1 MTRSSKT
8 LVTGLA
14 LLAATGIAV
23 QGSSHREAPG
33 ITGKPKLDGTD
44 FYMFRSYEP
53 GRQGYV
59 TLIANYVPLQ
69 DAYGGPNFFTMD
81 PKAVY
86 EIHVDNTGDARE
98 DLTFQFRFRND
109 YKNITVPAGG
119 RDVAIPLINAGQ
131 IGPDIDDTDALNV
144 IESYSVAVIR
154 GDRRSGNRAQLTNI
168 ATGSPVFRKPVDRIG
183 DKSLPDYA
191 QYAGNHVYNVAIP
204 GCAAGRLFVG
214 QRREGFV
221 VNLAEVFDLVNLNPL
236 GAVDGRENV
245 LADKNVTSLVLEVPT
260 SCVTRGSDPVIGAW
274 TTASELRDE
283 DSKDDDED
291 DDDGGDFGRYT
302 QVSRLGMPLVNE
314 LVIGIKDKN
323 RFNASEPKDD
333 AQFGTYVTNPTLPVL
348 IQVLFGVPAPA
359 SPRNDLVQVFL
370 TGVPGLNRPAGVR
383 AAEMLRPRRRPG
395 RLPQRP
401 ATRRRRGRHRA
412 PRRGGR
418 AAVRS
423 PRGGREPDRRR
434 TLDRDGQLHA
444 RWRDHGRRHLCAVPA
459 GVPLSA
465 DSGVGITG
473 SDAPVG
479 VGRTVAHAGHSMGA
493 HMRALDATPGIAK
506 RFQRQTLSGEPA

>member
-14 LLAATGIAV
+14 LVAATGIAV

-59 TLIANYVPLQ
+59 TFIANYVPLQ

-131 IGPDIDDTDALNV
+131 IGPNIDDTDALNV

-191 QYAGNHVYNVAIP
+191 QYAGNHVYNVTIP

-283 DSKDDDED
+283 DNKDDDED
-291 DDDGGDFGRYT
+291 DDDGGNFGRYT

-323 RFNASEPKDD
+323 RFNASEPRDD

-383 AAEMLRPRRRPG
+383 AAEMLRLNTSIAPALPAAQSPFGVLGGDLAGFPNGRRPG
-395 RLPQRP
+395 DDVVDIALRAVEGVLLSGHPAAVENLTDGALSTATVNYTPDGAITGDATFALFRP
-401 ATRRRRGRHRA
+401 AFPYLQTPVSA
-412 PRRGGR
+412 
-418 AAVRS
+418 S
-423 PRGGREPDRRR
+423 PGP
-434 TLDRDGQLHA
+434 TH
-444 RWRDHGRRHLCAVPA
+444 P
-459 GVPLSA
+459 
-465 DSGVGITG
+465 
-473 SDAPVG
+473 
-479 VGRTVAHAGHSMGA
+479 
-493 HMRALDATPGIAK
+493 
-506 RFQRQTLSGEPA
+506 